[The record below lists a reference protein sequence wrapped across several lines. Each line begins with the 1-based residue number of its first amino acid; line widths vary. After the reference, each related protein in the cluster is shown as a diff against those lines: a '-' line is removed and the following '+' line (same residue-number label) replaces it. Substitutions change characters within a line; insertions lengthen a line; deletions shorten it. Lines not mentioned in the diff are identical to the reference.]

1 MNSSDPDREVQRLL
15 QEDGGEYGALYRRLP
30 RLEPPRRLDRAV
42 LGEAARAVRGQ
53 APRRQRWIV
62 GLGSAAGLVLAAGIA
77 WQVGQEALRQPANLP
92 ARQPSTDVV
101 PVQPIEE
108 AARAPAPAAS
118 SDVAAS
124 AEESAA
130 APASPRQQAR
140 SAPAERMA
148 PAKAQG
154 AREPPLPMSVPA
166 PPPAPPAPARP
177 EWKAVSSSASDAS
190 AGARKVAPAAAAG
203 RVRDHTRQDARERS
217 PALPADLQ
225 RDLQR
230 APADWLAHIRQLLQ
244 QGDREQ
250 ALQSLDLFRRTYPD
264 QPLPDD
270 LRTLP

>member
-1 MNSSDPDREVQRLL
+1 VSSSDPDPGIERLL
-15 QEDGGEYGALYRRLP
+15 QDDGGEYGTLYRRLP

-77 WQVGQEALRQPANLP
+77 WQVGQEALRQPASLP
-92 ARQPSTDVV
+92 ARPPSSEVV

-118 SDVAAS
+118 PDVAAPPREP
-124 AEESAA
+124 AVG
-130 APASPRQQAR
+130 PASPRQPAR

-148 PAKAQG
+148 PAQAQG
-154 AREPPLPMSVPA
+154 DREPPLPMSVPA

-177 EWKAVSSSASDAS
+177 RSRTVSPPAGDAM
-190 AGARKVAPAAAAG
+190 AGARKAASAAARSGEGESLQA
-203 RVRDHTRQDARERS
+203 AREHAS
-217 PALPADLQ
+217 ASPADLQ

-230 APADWLAHIRQLLQ
+230 TPADWLAHIRELLQ
-244 QGDREQ
+244 QGQRQQ
-250 ALQSLDLFRRTYPD
+250 ALQSLDLFRRTHPD
-264 QPLPDD
+264 QPVPDD
-270 LRTLP
+270 LRALP